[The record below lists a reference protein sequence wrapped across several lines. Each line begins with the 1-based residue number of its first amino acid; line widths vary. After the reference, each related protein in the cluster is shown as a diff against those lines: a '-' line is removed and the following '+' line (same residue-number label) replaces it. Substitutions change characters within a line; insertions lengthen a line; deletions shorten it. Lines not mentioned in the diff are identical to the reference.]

1 MHWRRTKVETTGAT
15 QDYETLIS
23 RLFET
28 FLYFETKKQV
38 VPWHQWHHLVR
49 RHWIYFSIVFTK
61 CFFLFKFS
69 DQQQPKV
76 VMRRSKSGGQQN
88 EDRKKNRNS
97 KLLRGLGSMFKIGS
111 NSIERT
117 KDTKVMTRKSMP
129 SPETLTNSGNKLI
142 SRNFSDCDVLTF

>member
-1 MHWRRTKVETTGAT
+1 M
-15 QDYETLIS
+15 LI
-23 RLFET
+23 
-28 FLYFETKKQV
+28 V
-38 VPWHQWHHLVR
+38 I
-49 RHWIYFSIVFTK
+49 IYFSIVFTNF
-61 CFFLFKFS
+61 FFLFKFS

-129 SPETLTNSGNKLI
+129 SPETLTNSGTQI
-142 SRNFSDCDVLTF
+142 DFTEFFEF

>member
-1 MHWRRTKVETTGAT
+1 MQKWKIVCK
-15 QDYETLIS
+15 QKYVK
-23 RLFET
+23 LFHIMSFLAWTCLNFLAHHCVFKNVNT
-28 FLYFETKKQV
+28 FFNFTEFFVCLFFFKCQYF
-38 VPWHQWHHLVR
+38 L
-49 RHWIYFSIVFTK
+49 
-61 CFFLFKFS
+61 KFS
-69 DQQQPKV
+69 DQQQQQQPKV

-129 SPETLTNSGNKLI
+129 SPETLTNSGKFHGI
-142 SRNFSDCDVLTF
+142 FR

>member
-1 MHWRRTKVETTGAT
+1 M
-15 QDYETLIS
+15 LIVKII
-23 RLFET
+23 LV
-28 FLYFETKKQV
+28 YFVIFT
-38 VPWHQWHHLVR
+38 
-49 RHWIYFSIVFTK
+49 FTK
-61 CFFLFKFS
+61 FFSLFKFS

-142 SRNFSDCDVLTF
+142 SRNFSDCDVRTF